1 MADGD
6 SSLANGGS
14 PKDATAALDKEG
26 DADTPVADHHR
37 VSSASG
43 LLDHDSPPSTP
54 ASPAPRPSTVLSP
67 RTNGS
72 PISPTDTDVFPPE
85 DNVPRPL
92 APLPSDDAK
101 RGSLPFALPRGSK
114 QTTTT
119 PTGIVSYATLRSK
132 TAGQTS
138 APKVSWLVSERPSP
152 LTTGTFGGGRSP
164 RTIARSARPS

>member
-6 SSLANGGS
+6 GSLANGGS
-14 PKDATAALDKEG
+14 PKAAAAALDKEG
-26 DADTPVADHHR
+26 DAETPVADHRR

-54 ASPAPRPSTVLSP
+54 ASPPAARPSTVLTP

-92 APLPSDDAK
+92 APLPSDDSK
-101 RGSLPFALPRGSK
+101 RGSVPFALPRGSK
-114 QTTTT
+114 QTTAT
-119 PTGIVSYATLRSK
+119 PTGMAPYARLRSRP
-132 TAGQTS
+132 AGSDDAT
-138 APKVSWLVSERPSP
+138 
-152 LTTGTFGGGRSP
+152 
-164 RTIARSARPS
+164 